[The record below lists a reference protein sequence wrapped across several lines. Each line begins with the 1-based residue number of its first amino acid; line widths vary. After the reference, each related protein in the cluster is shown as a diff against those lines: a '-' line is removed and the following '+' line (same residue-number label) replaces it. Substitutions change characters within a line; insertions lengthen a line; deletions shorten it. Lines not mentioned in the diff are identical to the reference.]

1 MGNLW
6 YGLEKNSQ
14 FNGTVLNTLSNSILI
29 KEQALNIYRNPE
41 IYADATEKLHVASFP
56 EQIRVIC
63 DILNVRD
70 GH

>member
-1 MGNLW
+1 MVSTYPSDKVSRKLYLIQFW
-6 YGLEKNSQ
+6 SQ
-14 FNGTVLNTLSNSILI
+14 
-29 KEQALNIYRNPE
+29 EQALNIYRNPV

-70 GH
+70 DH